1 MPRANA
7 SRHAVIVFAKVPR
20 KGRVKTRIAAT
31 HGDDCAMAMYRFM
44 LQRTARTL
52 AVFDH
57 HIAYTGAQTPRDLE
71 SYFPNATSFFRQRG
85 KTLGD
90 RQKNAFLHCAKR
102 GYSRFCL
109 IGCDCPGRS
118 GRDIAT
124 AFSALDNGYDAA
136 IGPVADGGY
145 HLIAGSVKSVGLF
158 NVTSW
163 STPALL
169 SETLHTAKRLG
180 MRCLLLEPRID
191 IDTYADFLAWKGLT
205 P

>member
-85 KTLGD
+85 KTLGIA
-90 RQKNAFLHCAKR
+90 RR
-102 GYSRFCL
+102 TRFCIAPNVDIPDSVL
-109 IGCDCPGRS
+109 SDAIARADPAATSQPRFPLLTMGTTPPLGR
-118 GRDIAT
+118 
-124 AFSALDNGYDAA
+124 L
-136 IGPVADGGY
+136 PM
-145 HLIAGSVKSVGLF
+145 AG
-158 NVTSW
+158 
-163 STPALL
+163 
-169 SETLHTAKRLG
+169 
-180 MRCLLLEPRID
+180 I
-191 IDTYADFLAWKGLT
+191 I
-205 P
+205 